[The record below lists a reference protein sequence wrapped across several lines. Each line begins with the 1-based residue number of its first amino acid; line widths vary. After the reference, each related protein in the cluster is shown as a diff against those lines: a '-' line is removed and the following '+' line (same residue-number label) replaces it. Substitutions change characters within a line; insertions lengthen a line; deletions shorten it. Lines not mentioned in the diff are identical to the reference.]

1 MALFVLRQ
9 DGQPACAAP
18 DRPDLVGHLPQDG
31 GKIEQPSAPAVYRLI
46 VLDKVEWAGK
56 KRLAALPRRAA
67 RAAERSSERNL
78 LSRYVGGEVGRG
90 GARVGARQVLPQGIR
105 VLLAQ
110 GEAQF
115 AGDGSEV

>member
-18 DRPDLVGHLPQDG
+18 DRPDLVRHLPQDG
-31 GKIEQPSAPAVYRLI
+31 GQIEQPGAPAVCRLVMI
-46 VLDKVEWAGK
+46 DQVEWAGK
-56 KRLAALPRRAA
+56 KRLPGRAA
-67 RAAERSSERNL
+67 RAAEGSSERNL

-90 GARVGARQVLPQGIR
+90 GARVGAPQVLPQGIR